1 MKPLSLVPLAAALL
15 ATASRA
21 AEITIEA
28 RPFTLEKS
36 LSAAVLPGEGVVAVG
51 VEPKAWADFKI
62 VEIAAHGA
70 KVAKGGVLVRF
81 DAEGFDRKL
90 VDARR
95 SLETSRLNLAQAE
108 RDLKQLKETSEHKLE
123 AFRRAAEIAR
133 EENEYFTK
141 TRRKVSEESAAEQ
154 LDGRRHFLDNQ
165 REELKQL
172 AEMYKAD
179 DLTENTEEII
189 LTRQKNAVQ
198 NAEFQL
204 KVAELD
210 YKRTMEVSLPRET
223 VSLANAERDSAL
235 ALDKAREDIPRALA
249 LKELE
254 LASTKTA
261 FERETQNL
269 AELEADR
276 KLMEIKAPTEGVFLH
291 GVIENGRWST
301 GEGVKA
307 LVKNG
312 RPLPNKPFAAFVPS
326 GAKLQLHAFADE
338 GGARALKKD
347 LAGVATLAGREDS
360 DIPVK
365 VAEVAS
371 TPSVDG
377 SFPVVLTADWPK
389 DVQVVPGGAASVR
402 VIAYHQD
409 KAIAVPTRA
418 IRYGADGWT
427 VEVKL
432 ADGKTE
438 RRKIQRGR
446 VSGEM
451 TEIRS
456 GLEAGQVIIAPDK
469 A

>member
-1 MKPLSLVPLAAALL
+1 MKPLSLVPLAAALF
-15 ATASRA
+15 ATASKA

-28 RPFTLEKS
+28 RPFTVEKS
-36 LSAAVLPGEGVVAVG
+36 LSAAVLPGDGMVAIG

-70 KVAKGGVLVRF
+70 KLAKGDVLVRF

-90 VDARR
+90 DDARR
-95 SLETSRLNLAQAE
+95 SLKTNSLNLAQAE
-108 RDLKQLKETSEHKLE
+108 RDLKHLKETAEHKLE
-123 AFRRAAEIAR
+123 AIRRAAEIAR
-133 EENEYFTK
+133 EENAYFTK
-141 TRRKVSEESAAEQ
+141 TRRKISEESAAEQ
-154 LDGRRHFLDNQ
+154 LESRRQFLDNQ

-172 AEMYKAD
+172 SEMYKAD

-204 KVAELD
+204 KVAELE
-210 YKRTMEVSLPRET
+210 YKRTMEVGLPRET
-223 VSLANAERDSAL
+223 ISLANAERDSAIAL
-235 ALDKAREDIPRALA
+235 AKALEDTPRAIA

-254 LASTKTA
+254 VASLKTA
-261 FERETQNL
+261 VERETRSL

-276 KLMEIKAPTEGVFLH
+276 KLMEIKAPADGTFVH
-291 GVIENGRWST
+291 GVIENGRWTT
-301 GEGVKA
+301 GEAVKA
-307 LVKNG
+307 LVRNG
-312 RPLPNKPFAAFVPS
+312 RPLPNKPFAAFVPAS
-326 GAKLQLHAFADE
+326 TRLQLHAFVDE
-338 GGARALKKD
+338 AGARALKKD
-347 LAGVATLAGREDS
+347 LAGVATLSGREDS
-360 DIPVK
+360 DIPIK
-365 VAEVAS
+365 VAEVAVV
-371 TPSVDG
+371 PAVDG
-377 SFPVVLTADWPK
+377 SYPVLLEADWPEG
-389 DVQVVPGGAASVR
+389 VQAVAGGGASAR

-418 IRYGADGWT
+418 IRYGTDGWT

-456 GLEAGQVIIAPDK
+456 GLEAGQVVIAPDK